1 MAIIDEHPGEVEE
14 ESPIA
19 HANPTIDQNGEEIE
33 AIKAMSGCL
42 AQMSNRYEQ
51 MGSAL
56 SQKLENLES
65 HSK

>member
-1 MAIIDEHPGEVEE
+1 MGSKGVTIMSPSMDEVRDDTQLVAIIDEHPGEVEE

-42 AQMSNRYEQ
+42 A
-51 MGSAL
+51 
-56 SQKLENLES
+56 
-65 HSK
+65 